1 MSFACQ
7 EYGWKIQYVT
17 DEVSL
22 TMLMLLMRQKLF
34 NSVDN
39 GGFTLLQQEKL
50 DNEKDI
56 PWEELVRRNR
66 EQMAKSGLYN

>member
-50 DNEKDI
+50 DN
-56 PWEELVRRNR
+56 
-66 EQMAKSGLYN
+66 